1 MKTVVSILAF
11 DKEDALN
18 QLNRA
23 LEYDIDLVELRVD
36 YLNNLGYEELEDLIK
51 AIRKISDIK
60 IILTLRTYREL
71 GKYQGDNYYDLVK
84 SFLNLPIDYIDIEQD
99 SLGNYELSLLSDLY
113 RDRGIL
119 TILSVHRPKIALS
132 CKELYE
138 FCKRADKFSPAIIK
152 IVDEDASEKSILD
165 KLLYLKKIEES
176 FPTREILYIS
186 MGELGQI
193 TRIRSSLYDPP
204 IGFISIDKGGGLGQ
218 IALEEL
224 KEKLGAKKSFICYSE
239 VKTSLGQIYIYSD
252 FKAIIRVSFEYY
264 DYDDIDSYCFS
275 YEDEILA
282 EAKRQILDYLDRKRE
297 KFDLPVKIYGSDFER
312 SVYGTLQDLAYGQ
325 RISYKDLAK
334 LGGHERAW
342 RAVGRA
348 MANNRLP
355 IIVPCHRVVNT
366 SGTIGNY
373 LGGAWRKERL
383 LDLEK
388 GVKMLKVGDKAPVFA
403 LENQDGNNISLEDYL
418 GKTVILYFYPKDNTP
433 GCSNQACGFR
443 DINEELKEENA
454 IVLGVSRDKLG
465 SHQKFIEKYGLN
477 FNLLSD
483 PDKKVH
489 ELYGVMVEKNMF
501 GKKAMGVSRDTY
513 VIDENGIIKAIFK
526 KVKAKDNPLEVLDF
540 LRANKG

>member
-84 SFLNLPIDYIDIEQD
+84 SFLNLPIDYIDIEQN

-138 FCKRADKFSPAIIK
+138 FCERADKFSPAIIK